1 MDFLS
6 LIEDHSQLNYETLG
20 ELRKMVEQYPFFHQA
35 RLLYLVNLHQL
46 RDPSFDDE
54 LRRGSVFLPSPSA
67 LFHLVEGQHYDIENT
82 SVKSPIMTEDED
94 RTLSLIDNFL
104 TQQPEEEKEEES
116 EPHSVP
122 TVAEVTSDYASFLAM
137 QEEVESPVEDNP
149 EKGGADAIID
159 SCFPKRM
166 TMRLRPLHQTRILT
180 ALTFTTRKS
189 SKFWSNS
196 GNMRRLSKYYGRF
209 V

>member
-1 MDFLS
+1 
-6 LIEDHSQLNYETLG
+6 
-20 ELRKMVEQYPFFHQA
+20 
-35 RLLYLVNLHQL
+35 
-46 RDPSFDDE
+46 
-54 LRRGSVFLPSPSA
+54 
-67 LFHLVEGQHYDIENT
+67 
-82 SVKSPIMTEDED
+82 MTEDED

-159 SCFPKRM
+159 SFLSSQEGKQRYEFSEKDDDAPQTAAPDTDFDGADLYNEKIVEILVKQRQYAQALEI
-166 TMRLRPLHQTRILT
+166 LRQICLNNPE
-180 ALTFTTRKS
+180 KS
-189 SKFWSNS
+189 RNFATQMQLLEIIVENKSQS
-196 GNMRRLSKYYGRF
+196 
-209 V
+209 